1 MRTLQRAQGFAYL
14 ARAFDANLNLG
25 MDNTLV
31 SRGLTANSIWVKMG
45 ALRFFYRTTL
55 WRPVKAPAMR

>member
-31 SRGLTANSIWVKMG
+31 SRGPTANSIWVKMG
-45 ALRFFYRTTL
+45 ALRT
-55 WRPVKAPAMR
+55 A